1 MLYYLFVSMFVLITV
16 HRILKETHLTSSV
29 LFSENHQTE
38 TFENDKYL

>member
-1 MLYYLFVSMFVLITV
+1 MFVLITI

-29 LFSENHQTE
+29 LFSENRQTE